1 MRPAHLA
8 LAAALVVAPLA
19 ARSGMAPERTGD
31 GPGGESGPRGMDS
44 TAVARLFTALR
55 ASDPMVCAMATGFVG
70 RGFSWSDGAEGI
82 AALRDEGA
90 EGRLTRERL
99 QSRVGEAAALRQL
112 GPELRSPNACLR
124 RTAAAMLG
132 ASQQPELLGML
143 RRALSD
149 DDGRVREAAA
159 LGLGVAEDTTD
170 APRLRAAL
178 GDRDPDVV
186 RLAIWALGSL
196 EDHAAAADIVALL
209 RSPNP
214 GIRRAAAWALGR
226 V

>member
-1 MRPAHLA
+1 MRRAHLA
-8 LAAALVVAPLA
+8 LAAVLLVAPLA
-19 ARSGMAPERTGD
+19 ARSAVVPGQAGD
-31 GPGGESGPRGMDS
+31 GPGDSTVTRGMDS
-44 TAVARLFTALR
+44 AGVARLFIALR
-55 ASDPMVCAMATGFVG
+55 ASDPVVCAMATGFVG

-112 GPELRSPNACLR
+112 APELRSPNACLR

-132 ASQQPELLGML
+132 ASRQPELLGVL

-159 LGLGVAEDTTD
+159 LGLGVAEDSAD